1 MKRAALAISIVLHG
15 VAAVAVARA
24 RARPAPATQVRVQV
38 AVVETAKPAPPPPP
52 VPPPTPVPVR
62 VVKMAR
68 ASIAR
73 TKAPAPSAEAP
84 PPPSADAAKASE
96 EAPVSIAGIS
106 HESTSAGGTFAV
118 PVGNTLA
125 AAPERV
131 ARKPADAK
139 PYKAERYA
147 PAADLAEA
155 PRALNR
161 DQVDIRRYYP
171 KDALQHGVEGEVVLR
186 LTIDSDGSIAEASVV
201 RDPGEGLGAAALRAV
216 REFRFAPGKVGES
229 PVATAIPFVIRFVIS

>member
-1 MKRAALAISIVLHG
+1 MKRAALAISVVVHA
-15 VAAVAVARA
+15 VAALAVARA

-52 VPPPTPVPVR
+52 VPPPAPVPVR
-62 VVKMAR
+62 VVKRAR
-68 ASIAR
+68 APIAR
-73 TKAPAPSAEAP
+73 PEAPRPEASP
-84 PPPSADAAKASE
+84 PPPSAEAARPSDQ
-96 EAPVSIAGIS
+96 APVSIAGIS

-155 PRALNR
+155 PRVLNR

-171 KDALQHGVEGEVVLR
+171 KEALQHGVEGEVVLR